1 MENAQKSH
9 TQKSAFISFGTS
21 FYVKEYKPSPCMAR
35 TVKVSHIDVRILRSR
50 TRDHNYELLEDVEVR
65 VASDARAEEESYKI
79 PKGFVT
85 NFGSSPRLLW
95 SIIAPTDIL
104 VGSLVHDYLYSKEG
118 ARTYRLSR
126 KQADKVLKNI
136 VSVMQNK
143 RTAWA
148 CYRAVRLCGAK
159 HYCVT

>member
-1 MENAQKSH
+1 
-9 TQKSAFISFGTS
+9 
-21 FYVKEYKPSPCMAR
+21 MAP
-35 TVKVSHIDVRILRSR
+35 TVEVGHIDVRILRSD
-50 TRDHNYELLEDVEVR
+50 TRDHHYELLKDVEVKI
-65 VASDARAEEESYKI
+65 ASDARVEESYKI

-118 ARTYRLSR
+118 AETYQLSR
-126 KQADKVLKNI
+126 KQADKVLKGI
-136 VSVMQNK
+136 VSVTQNK

-159 HYCVT
+159 HYCVA